1 MRGESPLERLRRFL
15 PFLLVGLAAVS
26 VLVAVIFW
34 VQRGAHLRLEGKIG
48 RVRTLGLPDGSTVLV
63 VDFRVRNAAD
73 YPFVVRQVQMF
84 VETAEGRTLEGAVAS
99 EVDASSLFQY
109 YPVLGPRYNPTLVGR
124 TRIEPR
130 QSLDRM
136 IAARFEA
143 PEEQLETRRALRIR
157 IEDVD
162 GAVSEIGEERQ

>member
-1 MRGESPLERLRRFL
+1 MRGESRLERLRRFL
-15 PFLLVGLAAVS
+15 PFLGVGLAAVS

-34 VQRGAHLRLEGKIG
+34 VQRGAHLSLEGRIG
-48 RVRTLGLPDGSTVLV
+48 RVRTLGLPDGSSVLV
-63 VDFRVRNAAD
+63 ADFRVRNTAE
-73 YPFVVRQVQMF
+73 YPFVVRQVQIF

-99 EVDASSLFQY
+99 EVDASALFQY
-109 YPVLGPRYNPTLVGR
+109 YPLLGPRYNPTLLAR
-124 TRIEPR
+124 TRIEPH

-143 PEEQLETRRALRIR
+143 PEEQLQARRGLRIR

-162 GAVSEIGEERQ
+162 GAVSEIREGHP